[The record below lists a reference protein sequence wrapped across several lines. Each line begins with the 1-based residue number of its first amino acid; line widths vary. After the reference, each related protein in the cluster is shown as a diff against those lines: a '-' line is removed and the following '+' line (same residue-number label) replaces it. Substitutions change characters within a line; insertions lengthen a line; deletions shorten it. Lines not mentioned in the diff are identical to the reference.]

1 MTRRQIELL
10 QVPAQAIFVDGG
22 RPGWAHLAITRAG
35 PYDQSAYE
43 RANRLVGNLPGA
55 AAVEYVLGPLN
66 LRTAVACNLAVC
78 GVGASVRVTAE
89 HRTRHYGTEES
100 VAVPAD
106 AEITIGVARHG
117 VRGYLAVRGGF
128 AAERVLGSRSRDTLG
143 ALGPAPLQPGDVVGI
158 EDATGGYP
166 SASWLP
172 VEHGAHGPSD
182 PRSPTS
188 LPLLPA
194 PRDSALRLPRADLAA
209 LTWTVSP
216 DSDRVG
222 MRLSG
227 ASLPVTAATG
237 SEPLVRGA
245 VQVPPDGRPVIMG
258 PDHPTTG
265 GYPVIGVVARD
276 AWDVLAQLRPGDAV
290 RLVPLTGRTRPTA

>member
-1 MTRRQIELL
+1 
-10 QVPAQAIFVDGG
+10 
-22 RPGWAHLAITRAG
+22 
-35 PYDQSAYE
+35 
-43 RANRLVGNLPGA
+43 
-55 AAVEYVLGPLN
+55 
-66 LRTAVACNLAVC
+66 VACILAVC
-78 GVGASVRVTAE
+78 GVGASVRVTTE

-106 AEITIGVARHG
+106 AEITIGPARHG

-128 AAERVLGSRSRDTLG
+128 AADQVLGSRSRDTLG
-143 ALGPAPLQPGDVVGI
+143 ALGPAPLQPGDVMGI
-158 EDATGGYP
+158 ADATSGYP

-172 VEHGAHGPSD
+172 VAQGAHGPSD
-182 PRSPTS
+182 PRSTTP

-194 PRDSALRLPRADLAA
+194 PRDSALRLLRADLAA

-227 ASLPVTAATG
+227 ESLPVTAATG